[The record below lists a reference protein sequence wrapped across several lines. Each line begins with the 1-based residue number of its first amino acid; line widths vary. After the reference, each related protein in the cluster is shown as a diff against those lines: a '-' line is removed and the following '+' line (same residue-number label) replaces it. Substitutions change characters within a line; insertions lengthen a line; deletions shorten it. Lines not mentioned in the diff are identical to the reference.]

1 MTTARS
7 WGGVLRRSGA
17 PAALVDIKDRPRT
30 PIDLLRWSGHHDAEL
45 TESVL
50 PAALSAAETVLLVQ
64 EGRVRVALDRHRV
77 RGHVLATSASR
88 HLEDPAVADPAGGRP
103 LLDLS
108 APTASGSPWL
118 QRWQPQSLVGLPLR
132 ADGQCFGTLLA
143 LTYRR
148 PCDSDALQTLRSCA
162 ERAALRLALRQTREQ
177 LRLTR
182 LALDAAPLPVA
193 GLDTSGRVWVWN
205 AEAQRA
211 YKLTREQALGRHLID
226 FVRTQQVTEDLAWQE
241 SLHSPITPVRVSATH
256 DAGATGIAFADRSPE
271 MMAADEL
278 EAQQSLSLMLLES
291 VPGRACVLDSEGV
304 VVATNRAFDVEGPLG
319 RGRKSALAPGSDY
332 LAWLATVDES
342 LYRQMLDVLD
352 GDLPSMTHEIE
363 TTIRRRQR
371 WVELHATGATRP
383 DAAALVLHIDITGRK
398 EAELDLEHRATHD
411 ALTGLP
417 NRVLLVDRLTHA
429 LARAARS
436 RGHVGILYCD
446 LDGFKEVNT
455 QFGHSGGDQ
464 LLVQIGKRLR
474 QACRTSDTVA
484 RVSGDEFVVLLED
497 VSHRDEMEEVARRI
511 LEALADPIELEDG
524 TANTGASIGMVLSPG
539 IPRAG
544 MGSVQ
549 KLVRQ
554 VDAAMYA
561 AKDAGR
567 NRFAWFSAE
576 MLEKPQSR
584 PNFLEAMARRL
595 LNR

>member
-1 MTTARS
+1 MTTART
-7 WGGVLRRSGA
+7 WGGVLRRPGT
-17 PAALVDIKDRPRT
+17 PAALVEIRDRPRT
-30 PIDLLRWSGHHDAEL
+30 PVDLLKWSGQHDAEL
-45 TESVL
+45 TEAVL
-50 PAALSAAETVLLVQ
+50 PAALSAAETVLVVH
-64 EGRVRVALDRHRV
+64 EGRVSVALDRHQV
-77 RGHVLATSASR
+77 RGHVLATSAPR
-88 HLEDPAVADPAGGRP
+88 HLADPVLADPLSGRP
-103 LLDLS
+103 LLDLATPASVS
-108 APTASGSPWL
+108 AWL
-118 QRWQPQSLVGLPLR
+118 DRWQPQSIIGLPLKV
-132 ADGQCFGTLLA
+132 DGHTYGALLA

-162 ERAALRLALRQTREQ
+162 ERSALRLALRQSREQ

-193 GLDTSGRVWVWN
+193 GLDTAGRVWVWN

-211 YKLTREQALGRHLID
+211 YKLTREQTIGRHLSD
-226 FVRTQQVTEDLAWQE
+226 FVRTQPVTDDLAWQE
-241 SLHSPITPVRVSATH
+241 SLNSPITPVRVSSAH
-256 DAGATGIAFADRSPE
+256 DRGSTGIAFADRSPE
-271 MMAADEL
+271 LMAADEL
-278 EAQQSLSLMLLES
+278 DAAQSLSIMLLGS
-291 VPGRACVLDSEGV
+291 VPGRACVLNSEGI
-304 VVATNRAFDVEGPLG
+304 VVATNPAFDAEGPLG
-319 RGRKSALAPGSDY
+319 RGRKSALTPGSDY
-332 LAWLATVDES
+332 LAWLASVDES

-352 GDLPSMTHEIE
+352 GDLPSMTQEIE
-363 TTIRRRQR
+363 STFRRRQR
-371 WVELHATGATRP
+371 WIELHATSAPRP

-436 RGHVGILYCD
+436 HGHVGILYCD
-446 LDGFKEVNT
+446 LDGFKDVNT

-464 LLVQIGKRLR
+464 LLIKIGRRLR

-497 VSHRDEMEEVARRI
+497 VSTSTEMEEVARRV
-511 LEALADPIELEDG
+511 LEALAEPIELEEG
-524 TANTGASIGMVLSPG
+524 TAHTGASIGMVLSPG

-567 NRFAWFSAE
+567 NQFAWFSPE
-576 MLEKPQSR
+576 MLEQPQSR